1 MPIPTNDIHRQV
13 LLEIALSISG
23 ELELQALLG
32 NCLPLFLRK
41 LNCTLAGVIQTT
53 AGGWETSL
61 VLPRTMRQSDLW
73 LQQADCLHRQ
83 IQAQKGSPLLEVAEK
98 YYYGFELRGFGLL
111 ILGRAQALDH
121 LFLKEFMP
129 LTGMLARACEACL
142 EVQRRRAMEASL
154 QQKQAELARQKQILD
169 TIIDHAPLSIWLRNA
184 QGSLLLANRLF
195 LEQTGLGTQNQSL
208 TPEEIVL
215 CAQTDRIAL
224 TSDGPRHFEEAITM
238 LDGRQHQLQTIKT
251 RLHTPEG
258 ELLGVLGL
266 GLDVTHSRQ
275 VEASLRSSEERYRG
289 IVESQTDLVVRAD
302 VQGRFTFVNDAY
314 CHAFGK
320 SREDLLGSNFM
331 PLVHADDQASTQAAM
346 QALYRPPFRAY
357 IEQRARTVQGWRW
370 LAWED
375 YAIRNDAGEVVEIQG
390 VGRDITALK
399 DAEQMVR
406 SLSERLRLALDA
418 AAIGVWDYDVVADTI
433 VWDARMFVL
442 YGLASQSTP
451 VTYAQWLNC
460 IHPHDRLR
468 CEEEVQLA
476 LNGHKNLDTTFQ
488 VIRPDGRPC
497 ILRGQ
502 ARVLR
507 NGQGEAVRMIG
518 INLDL
523 TQQKQTEERLRMQ
536 AALETLMARLSTR
549 FINLQLEEIDRNIQ
563 ASLEEIGTLL
573 GMDRI
578 YVFQF
583 KANRTLMENSFEWCN
598 KGIKSQR
605 EPLQD
610 IPVDAFNWWMTQL
623 NRFEAIAISDVAA
636 LPPAAAAEKALL
648 TQQGIQ
654 SALVAPLV
662 WNRRLEGFLGVDLV
676 HQSRN
681 WSDTDAAPLKML
693 ASILINAIKR
703 RETAEQL
710 IQSQTELQELNA
722 TLELK
727 VEERSRQLSVVQQ
740 RLILGEK
747 MASIGQLAAGIAHEL
762 NNPVGFVAM
771 NFDILEENMHIITA
785 AMGHYK
791 QALNVPAGSEQQAQ
805 LLEEAGAYEKQA
817 ELDFI
822 LEDIDTLFSQSR
834 DGFRRISTIITSM
847 RDFSHSDPREEF
859 VATDLNKSLRDTLTL
874 AHNTYKNHAEVH
886 TELEDVPRVKCIPGQ
901 INQVFLNIIVNAAQ
915 AIANAELPSKGLITI
930 RTRADQTNFYCDINN
945 NGPVIPESIRNRL
958 FDAFFTTKPPGQG
971 TGLGLSISYD
981 IIVRKHKGQLSVSS
995 DAQAGTTFHIS
1006 LPIRV

>member
-1 MPIPTNDIHRQV
+1 MPIPINDIHRQV

-23 ELELQALLG
+23 ELDLQALLN

-41 LNCTLAGVIQTT
+41 LNCTLAGVIQVT
-53 AGGWETSL
+53 ADGWNTSL
-61 VLPRTMRQSDLW
+61 VLPRAMQHRAQWT
-73 LQQADCLHRQ
+73 QQADRFYQLSQ
-83 IQAQKGSPLLEVAEK
+83 FQTQFPLLDVTSTF
-98 YYYGFELRGFGLL
+98 YYGFELQAFGLL
-111 ILGRAQALDH
+111 ILRRAQALDD
-121 LFLKEFMP
+121 LFLREFMP
-129 LTGMLARACEACL
+129 LTNMLARACQACL
-142 EVQRRRAMEASL
+142 EVQRRKAVESSL
-154 QQKQAELARQKQILD
+154 QLKQAELARQKQLLD
-169 TIIDHAPLSIWLRNA
+169 TIIDHAPISIWLRDA
-184 QGSLLLANRLF
+184 QGNLLLANRLL

-208 TPEEIVL
+208 TSEEIAV
-215 CAQTDRIAL
+215 CMQTDRIAL
-224 TSDGPRHFEEAITM
+224 TSEGPRHFEEAITM
-238 LDGRQHQLQTIKT
+238 LDGQQHRLQTIKT

-266 GLDVTHSRQ
+266 GLDVTHNRQ
-275 VEASLRSSEERYRG
+275 MEASLRNSEERYRG
-289 IVESQTDLVVRAD
+289 IVESQTDLVVRVD

-314 CHAFGK
+314 CNTFGK
-320 SREDLLGSNFM
+320 SRAELLDSSFM
-331 PLVHADDQASTQAAM
+331 PLVHEEDQAATQAAM
-346 QALYRPPFRAY
+346 QSLHRPPFRAY
-357 IEQRARTVQGWRW
+357 IEQRALTVQGWRW

-418 AAIGVWDYDVVADTI
+418 AAIGVWDYDVAADTV

-442 YGLASQSTP
+442 YGLAPQAGP
-451 VTYAQWLNC
+451 ITYAQWLNC

-468 CEEEVQLA
+468 CREEVRLA
-476 LNGHKNLDTTFQ
+476 LDGHKDLDTTFQ
-488 VIRPDGRPC
+488 VIRPNGQPC

-523 TQQKQTEERLRMQ
+523 TQQKQAEERLRMK
-536 AALETLMARLSTR
+536 AALETLMARISTR

-563 ASLEEIGTLL
+563 ASLAEIGTLL

-583 KANRTLMENSFEWCN
+583 KAGHTLMDNTFEWCN
-598 KGIKSQR
+598 QGIASQR
-605 EPLQD
+605 EQLQQV
-610 IPVDAFNWWMTQL
+610 PVDAFQWWMTQL
-623 NRFEAIAISDVAA
+623 EQYETIVIPDVSA
-636 LPPAAAAEKALL
+636 LPPAAAAEKAILM
-648 TQQGIQ
+648 QQDIQ
-654 SALVAPLV
+654 SVLVAPLV
-662 WNRRLEGFLGVDLV
+662 WNRQLEGFLGVDLV

-681 WSDTDAAPLKML
+681 WGDTDAAPLKML

-703 RETAEQL
+703 RATEEQL

-722 TLELK
+722 TLEQK

-771 NFDILEENMHIITA
+771 NFEILEENMHIITE
-785 AMGHYK
+785 AMARYK
-791 QALNVPAGSEQQAQ
+791 QALNAPADSEQQAQ
-805 LLEEAGAYEKQA
+805 LLAEAAAYEKQA

-822 LEDIDTLFSQSR
+822 LEDIETLFSQSR

-886 TELEDVPRVKCIPGQ
+886 TELEDGPRVKCIPGQ

-915 AIANAELPSKGLITI
+915 ALAEAQMPSKGLITI
-930 RTRADQTNFYCDINN
+930 RTRADEANFYCDINN

-995 DAQAGTTFHIS
+995 DVETGTTFHIT
-1006 LPIRV
+1006 LPIKR